1 MSEVDWSRW
10 STQYDAAVAAAKESH
25 KPILLQFHR
34 DKCAGCKK
42 LYALTYPDA
51 EVAAEL
57 HDWFV
62 PLRLNILQNREIRAR
77 YAAVWTPSF
86 YVLDWS
92 GKLHFHLDGYLGPED
107 FRIILRLGKAAVDTT
122 RGRYEAAMALMEDGL
137 SRFPDNPRGPP
148 CCSARGW
155 HGTSRRETGTR
166 SATPCWISWN
176 ATLPALRHACGRG
189 WTSLRPSL
197 RPDGQIP
204 SQRT

>member
-1 MSEVDWSRW
+1 MAEVDWSRW
-10 STQYDAAVAAAKESH
+10 LTQYDAAVAAAKETH

-42 LYALTYPDA
+42 LDALTYPDA

-57 HDWFV
+57 YDWFV
-62 PLRLNILQNREIRAR
+62 PLRLDILQNREIRSR

-92 GKLHFHLDGYLGPED
+92 GKLHFHLDGYLGSED

-137 SRFPDNPRGPP
+137 SRFPDNPRAAAMLFRKGMAWYLSTGDRDAFRDPLLDILERYP
-148 CCSARGW
+148 ASPEARMWPWLDEPEIAAG
-155 HGTSRRETGTR
+155 
-166 SATPCWISWN
+166 A
-176 ATLPALRHACGRG
+176 A
-189 WTSLRPSL
+189 
-197 RPDGQIP
+197 
-204 SQRT
+204 